1 MHEELLELVQT
12 FSDAST
18 ISDTSLVY
26 SGGNELNSVKPAT
39 NSIELAALIGLHLGL
54 NPRQD
59 LTKPVVQHLLR
70 QSLCLLILDN
80 LETVWKPMESRAG
93 TEELLSLLT
102 EIEQL
107 AVVITMWG
115 DDSYDS
121 KYIQQLLL
129 FPDNMPLA
137 VNLIAHVVD
146 FEGLS
151 TVLAQWQAD
160 KTALL
165 SAGHDRKS
173 NLDTSISLSV
183 WSPRVT
189 PGSKELFSLLSIL
202 LDGILDLELV

>member
-1 MHEELLELVQT
+1 LQPLSDDAALQT
-12 FSDAST
+12 FIDIT
-18 ISDTSLVY
+18 D
-26 SGGNELNSVKPAT
+26 
-39 NSIELAALIGLHLGL
+39 
-54 NPRQD
+54 D
-59 LTKPVVQHLLR
+59 LY
-70 QSLCLLILDN
+70 N
-80 LETVWKPMESRAG
+80 
-93 TEELLSLLT
+93 
-102 EIEQL
+102 
-107 AVVITMWG
+107 
-115 DDSYDS
+115 S

-173 NLDTSISLSV
+173 NLDASISLSV

-189 PGSKELFSLLSIL
+189 PGSKELLSLLSIL